1 MGVDQQQAIRSNQT
15 KSIMLTKLTIKNF
28 KRFRHETVVNFEPI
42 TVLLGG
48 NNSGKS
54 SVLQALSIFQYCM
67 EVTRKRKNGGF
78 TLDTKTIGPEEFG
91 ALPVTEPTDLWPDS
105 KPNGAIHIEASFS
118 NGASIGFEIKISFNR
133 FSITPTL
140 RGETKKLI
148 EETKVRYVPIHS
160 GLALREEFLLAP
172 ARADRLRELQHGSVI
187 RNLLWDLK
195 ENNKER
201 WKKLKEILGRLYP
214 TASLD
219 VTFDSQVDRFIS
231 SDYEDHILERGLDI
245 VVSGTGFQQ
254 VLQIFTGVLSQGS
267 TIVLMDE
274 PDAHLHARLQVEMM
288 RIFADLVENEG
299 LQFVL
304 ASHSP
309 HLISAAPAGSLRAMI
324 DGKAHPFATEPEQM
338 DLLDTLGA
346 FDRMEI
352 VPLLRTK
359 SVVFVENRDDRNY
372 LELFARKLWGEA
384 KTRKIWDGL
393 SFLYTYQ
400 EPVSADVKRLARQV
414 KDLLNAPGLSELH
427 GGQQARFLV
436 IGDRDY
442 RSEAGARKAKK
453 ELEKQAKSE
462 GFKLDLRCAIW
473 SRNEIENYLLDA
485 SAIEKATVKRATD
498 TGQTEAIKSVVQE
511 AIQKSV
517 NAQRN
522 EVQRRIAAKLQH
534 EDPECRNDYEKA
546 TRRSEEILNKEWLD
560 GMALCDAK
568 RLLSQIRAA
577 IQARKLRTGLSESD
591 VIDAMVDVPAEVV
604 KVLKLIKGL
613 TRPASG
619 KRKSKNATSAASA
632 PEAHAANH
640 KTGGVDE

>member
-1 MGVDQQQAIRSNQT
+1 
-15 KSIMLTKLTIKNF
+15 MLTKLTIKNF
-28 KRFRHETVVNFEPI
+28 KRFRDETVVNFEPI

-54 SVLQALSIFQYCM
+54 TVLQALSIFQYCM

-91 ALPVTEPTDLWPDS
+91 ALPVAEPTDLWPDS
-105 KPNGAIHIEASFS
+105 KPAGAINIEAKFS
-118 NGASIGFEIKISFNR
+118 NDATISFEITMSFNR
-133 FSITPTL
+133 FSITPAL
-140 RGETKKLI
+140 HGEAGKLI
-148 EETKVRYVPIHS
+148 ETTKVRYVPIHS
-160 GLALREEFLLAP
+160 GLALREGFLLAP
-172 ARADRLRELQHGSVI
+172 ERAERLRELQHGSVI

-195 ENNKER
+195 EHNKER
-201 WKKLKEILGRLYP
+201 WKKLKEILERLYP
-214 TASLD
+214 TATLD

-231 SDYEDHILERGLDI
+231 SEYQDNVLGRGLDV

-288 RIFADLVENEG
+288 RIFADLVEGEG

-309 HLISAAPAGSLRAMI
+309 YLISAAPPGSLRAMI

-372 LELFARKLWGEA
+372 LELSARKLWGEA

-414 KDLLNAPGLSELH
+414 KDLLNAPGLSQLH
-427 GGQQARFLV
+427 GGRQARFLV

-442 RSEAGARKAKK
+442 RSASGSRKARK
-453 ELEKQAKSE
+453 ELEKKAKGE
-462 GFKLDLRCAIW
+462 GFKLDLHCSIW
-473 SRNEIENYLLDA
+473 SRNEIDNYLLDA
-485 SAIEKATVKRATD
+485 SAIERAAVKKAKEAS
-498 TGQTEAIKSVVQE
+498 QTEAIKTAVQE
-511 AIQKSV
+511 AIQKSLE
-517 NAQRN
+517 AQRP
-522 EVQRRIAAKLQH
+522 EVQQRIAHKLQQD
-534 EDPECRNDYEKA
+534 DPDCRNDYLKA
-546 TRRSEEILNKEWLD
+546 TTRSEEILNAEWAD
-560 GMALCDAK
+560 GMAVCDAK
-568 RLLSQIRAA
+568 KLLSQIRAEL
-577 IQARKLRTGLSESD
+577 QSRKLKTALSEAD
-591 VIDAMVDVPAEVV
+591 IVAAMDDVPDDVV
-604 KVLKLIKGL
+604 TVLQAIKGL
-613 TRPASG
+613 TKTAAG
-619 KRKSKNATSAASA
+619 NRKPKQVTAVAIVALETT
-632 PEAHAANH
+632 E
-640 KTGGVDE
+640 GR

>member
-1 MGVDQQQAIRSNQT
+1 
-15 KSIMLTKLTIKNF
+15 MLTKLTIQNF
-28 KRFRHETVVNFEPI
+28 KRFRDRTEVTLEPI

-54 SVLQALSIFQYCM
+54 TVLQALSIFQYCM
-67 EVTRKRKNGGF
+67 DVTRKRKNGGF

-91 ALPVTEPTDLWPDS
+91 ALPVTVPTDLWPDS
-105 KPNGAIHIEASFS
+105 RPNGAIHIEAGFS
-118 NGASIGFEIKISFNR
+118 NGATIRFETKYSFNR
-133 FSITPTL
+133 FSITPALHGDT
-140 RGETKKLI
+140 GKLVA
-148 EETKVRYVPIHS
+148 ETKVRYVPIHS

-172 ARADRLRELQHGSVI
+172 ARAERLRELQHGSVI

-195 ENNKER
+195 ENNKGR
-201 WKKLKEILGRLYP
+201 WNKLKEILERLYP
-214 TASLD
+214 SSKLD

-231 SDYEDHILERGLDI
+231 SEYADNVLGRGLDV

-288 RIFADLVENEG
+288 RIFADLAETEG

-309 HLISAAPAGSLRAMI
+309 HLISAAPPGSLRAMI
-324 DGKAHPFATEPEQM
+324 GGKAHPFATQPEQM
-338 DLLDTLGA
+338 ELLDTLGA

-359 SVVFVENRDDRNY
+359 SVVFMENRDDRNY
-372 LELFARKLWGEA
+372 LELFAQKLWGEA
-384 KTRKIWDGL
+384 KTRKVWDGL

-414 KDLLNAPGLSELH
+414 KDLLNTNGLKHLH
-427 GGQQARFLV
+427 GGRQARFLV

-442 RSEAGARKAKK
+442 RSATSAKKARK
-453 ELEKQAKSE
+453 ELEKKAKGTE
-462 GFKLDLRCAIW
+462 FKLDLRCTIW

-485 SAIEKATVKRATD
+485 KAIEKAALKRAKD
-498 TGQTEAIKSVVQE
+498 AAQTEAIKTAVQE
-511 AIQKSV
+511 TIQKSLA
-517 NAQRN
+517 AQKA
-522 EVQRRIAAKLQH
+522 EVQVRIAQKLQH
-534 EDPECRNDYEKA
+534 EDPDCRNDYVKA
-546 TRRSEEILNKEWLD
+546 TRRSEEILAQEWGD

-568 RLLSQIRAA
+568 KLLSQIRGEF
-577 IQARKLRTGLSESD
+577 QARKLLTSLSEAD
-591 VIDAMVDVPAEVV
+591 VVEAMANVPEEVV
-604 KVLKLIKGL
+604 KVLKLL
-613 TRPASG
+613 
-619 KRKSKNATSAASA
+619 KRHTSAKTVAA
-632 PEAHAANH
+632 KPKAGVATETKPLIAAVPEKA
-640 KTGGVDE
+640 KTGGTGG

>member
-1 MGVDQQQAIRSNQT
+1 
-15 KSIMLTKLTIKNF
+15 MLTKLTIKNF
-28 KRFRHETVVNFEPI
+28 KRFRDETVVNFEPI

-54 SVLQALSIFQYCM
+54 TVLQALSIFQYCM

-78 TLDTKTIGPEEFG
+78 ALDTKTIGPEEFG
-91 ALPVTEPTDLWPDS
+91 ALPVTAPTDLWADS
-105 KPNGAIHIEASFS
+105 KPNGAIHIEATFS
-118 NGASIGFEIKISFNR
+118 NDATISFEIKFSFNR
-133 FSITPTL
+133 FSITPAMH
-140 RGETKKLI
+140 GDAGKLI

-172 ARADRLRELQHGSVI
+172 ARSDRLRELQHGSVI

-201 WKKLKEILGRLYP
+201 WKKLKEILERLYP
-214 TASLD
+214 TANLD
-219 VTFDSQVDRFIS
+219 VTFDREVDRFTTS
-231 SDYEDHILERGLDI
+231 EYKDNVLGRGLDV

-288 RIFADLVENEG
+288 RIFADLVEDEG

-309 HLISAAPAGSLRAMI
+309 HLISAAPPGSLRAMI

-338 DLLDTLGA
+338 DLLDSLGA

-372 LELFARKLWGEA
+372 LELFAQKLWGDA

-414 KDLLNAPGLSELH
+414 KDLLNSNGLSHLH
-427 GGQQARFLV
+427 GGRQARFLV

-442 RSEAGARKAKK
+442 RSAASAKKARK
-453 ELEKQAKSE
+453 ELEKKAKGAE
-462 GFKLDLRCAIW
+462 FKLDLRCSIW
-473 SRNEIENYLLDA
+473 SRNEIENYLLDVK
-485 SAIEKATVKRATD
+485 AIEKAALKTAKDPT
-498 TGQTEAIKSVVQE
+498 QTEAIKTAVQE
-511 AIQKSV
+511 AIQKALV
-517 NAQRN
+517 VQKA
-522 EVQRRIAAKLQH
+522 EVQIRIAQKLQH
-534 EDPECRNDYEKA
+534 EDPDCRNDYVKA
-546 TRRSEEILNKEWLD
+546 TQRSGEILNQEWAD

-568 RLLSQIRAA
+568 KLFSQIRSEF
-577 IQARKLRTGLSESD
+577 QTRKLKTGLSESD
-591 VIDAMVDVPAEVV
+591 IVEAMGRVPDEVV
-604 KVLKLIKGL
+604 KVLKMLKSH
-613 TRPASG
+613 TSTPAG
-619 KRKSKNATSAASA
+619 VRKTKVVATAASSPVVEVPA
-632 PEAHAANH
+632 KD
-640 KTGGVDE
+640 KTGGANE

>member
-1 MGVDQQQAIRSNQT
+1 
-15 KSIMLTKLTIKNF
+15 MLTKLTIKNF
-28 KRFRHETVVNFEPI
+28 KRFRDATVVNFEPI

-54 SVLQALSIFQYCM
+54 TVLQALSIFQYCM

-78 TLDTKTIGPEEFG
+78 TLDPKTIGPEEFG
-91 ALPVTEPTDLWPDS
+91 ALPVAEPTDLWPDS
-105 KPNGAIHIEASFS
+105 KPTGAIHIEAKFS
-118 NGASIGFEIKISFNR
+118 NGATISFEIKMSFNR
-133 FSITPTL
+133 FSITPAL
-140 RGETKKLI
+140 HSEAGKLI
-148 EETKVRYVPIHS
+148 EATKVRYVPIHS
-160 GLALREEFLLAP
+160 GLALREGFLLAP
-172 ARADRLRELQHGSVI
+172 ERAERLRELQHGSVI

-195 ENNKER
+195 EHNKER
-201 WKKLKEILGRLYP
+201 WKKLKEILERLYP
-214 TASLD
+214 TATLD

-231 SDYEDHILERGLDI
+231 SEYQDNVLGRGLDV

-288 RIFADLVENEG
+288 RIFADLVEGEG

-309 HLISAAPAGSLRAMI
+309 HLISAAPPGSLRAMI

-414 KDLLNAPGLSELH
+414 KDLLNTNGLSHLH
-427 GGQQARFLV
+427 GGRQARFLV

-442 RSEAGARKAKK
+442 RSTGSAKKARK
-453 ELEKQAKSE
+453 ELERKARGTE
-462 GFKLDLRCAIW
+462 FKLDLRCSIW
-473 SRNEIENYLLDA
+473 NRNEIENYLLDA
-485 SAIEKATVKRATD
+485 KAIEKGALKRAKD
-498 TGQTEAIKSVVQE
+498 PAQKQAIKTAVQE
-511 AIQKSV
+511 AMQKSLA
-517 NAQRN
+517 AQKS
-522 EVQRRIAAKLQH
+522 EVQIRIAQKLQH
-534 EDPECRNDYEKA
+534 EDPDCRNDYVKA
-546 TRRSEEILNKEWLD
+546 TQRSEEILHQEWAD

-568 RLLSQIRAA
+568 KLLSEIRSEF
-577 IQARKLRTGLSESD
+577 QTRKLKTGLSEAD
-591 VIDAMVDVPAEVV
+591 IVEAMDSVPDEVA
-604 KVLKLIKGL
+604 KVLQMLKKHTSTIAGARKPK
-613 TRPASG
+613 TAAPA
-619 KRKSKNATSAASA
+619 T
-632 PEAHAANH
+632 ANLAVEVPH
-640 KTGGVDE
+640 N

>member
-1 MGVDQQQAIRSNQT
+1 
-15 KSIMLTKLTIKNF
+15 MLTKLTIENF
-28 KRFRHETVVNFEPI
+28 KRFRTKTEVNFEPI

-54 SVLQALSIFQYCM
+54 TVLQALSIFQYCM

-78 TLDTKTIGPEEFG
+78 TLETKTIGPEEFG

-105 KPNGAIHIEASFS
+105 KATGAIHIEATFS
-118 NGASIGFEIKISFNR
+118 NGGKIGFEIKMSFNR
-133 FSITPTL
+133 FSITPAIH
-140 RGETKKLI
+140 GDTKKLI

-160 GLALREEFLLAP
+160 GLALKEGFMLAP
-172 ARADRLRELQHGSVI
+172 ERAERLRELQHGSVI

-201 WKKLKEILGRLYP
+201 WKKLKEILVRLYP
-214 TASLD
+214 TATLD
-219 VTFDSQVDRFIS
+219 VNFDSQVDRFIS
-231 SDYEDHILERGLDI
+231 SRYDDHVLERSLDV

-288 RIFADLVENEG
+288 RIFADLAENEG

-324 DGKAHPFATEPEQM
+324 DGKAHAFAIEPEQM
-338 DLLDTLGA
+338 DLLDSLGA

-372 LELFARKLWGEA
+372 LEMFARKLWGET

-414 KDLLNAPGLSELH
+414 KDLLNAPGLSQLH
-427 GGQQARFLV
+427 GGRQAQFLV

-442 RSEAGARKAKK
+442 RSASGASKAKK
-453 ELEKQAKSE
+453 ELEKKARGE
-462 GFKLDLRCAIW
+462 GFKLDLRCYIW
-473 SRNEIENYLLDA
+473 NRNEIENYLLDA
-485 SAIEKATVKRATD
+485 GAIEKAALKKSKDAN
-498 TGQTEAIKSVVQE
+498 QAEAIKTAVQE
-511 AIQKSV
+511 AIQKSIA
-517 NAQRN
+517 AQRT
-522 EVQRRIAAKLQH
+522 EVQQRIAHKLQH
-534 EDPECRNDYEKA
+534 EDPECRNDYLKA
-546 TRRSEEILNKEWLD
+546 TQRSEEILTQEWAD

-568 RLLSQIRAA
+568 KLLSQIRAEF
-577 IQARKLRTGLSESD
+577 QARKLKTNLSEGD
-591 VIDAMVDVPAEVV
+591 IVEAMNDVPDEVE
-604 KVLKLIKGL
+604 KVLKAIKGL
-613 TRPASG
+613 TKDTAGNRKPKKVTPAV
-619 KRKSKNATSAASA
+619 AIA
-632 PEAHAANH
+632 PESTPAEGKA
-640 KTGGVDE
+640 GGTNE

>member
-1 MGVDQQQAIRSNQT
+1 
-15 KSIMLTKLTIKNF
+15 MLTKLTIRNF
-28 KRFRHETVVNFEPI
+28 KRFRDETVVEFDPI

-54 SVLQALSIFQYCM
+54 TVLQALSIFQYCM
-67 EVTRKRKNGGF
+67 DVTRKRRNGGF

-91 ALPVTEPTDLWPDS
+91 ALPVTAPTDLWPDS
-105 KPNGAIHIEASFS
+105 RPNGAIHIEATFS
-118 NGASIGFEIKISFNR
+118 NGATISFEIKFSFNR
-133 FSITPTL
+133 FSITPAMNGDT
-140 RGETKKLI
+140 GKLI

-201 WKKLKEILGRLYP
+201 WKKLKEILERLYP
-214 TASLD
+214 TANLD
-219 VTFDSQVDRFIS
+219 VNFDRDVDRFIS
-231 SDYEDHILERGLDI
+231 SEYKDNVLGRGLDV

-288 RIFADLVENEG
+288 RIFADLAEVER

-309 HLISAAPAGSLRAMI
+309 HLISAAPPGSLRAMI

-338 DLLDTLGA
+338 DLLDSLGA

-372 LELFARKLWGEA
+372 LERFAQKLWGDA

-414 KDLLNAPGLSELH
+414 KDLLNSNGLSRLH
-427 GGQQARFLV
+427 GGRQARFLV

-442 RSEAGARKAKK
+442 RSAESANKARKEVVKKAKG
-453 ELEKQAKSE
+453 EEY
-462 GFKLDLRCAIW
+462 KLDLRCSIW
-473 SRNEIENYLLDA
+473 TRNEIENYLLDVK
-485 SAIEKATVKRATD
+485 AIEKAALKKLKDPTQAAATK
-498 TGQTEAIKSVVQE
+498 TAVQE
-511 AIQKSV
+511 AIQKSLI
-517 NAQRN
+517 AQKA
-522 EVQRRIAAKLQH
+522 EVQIRIAQKLQH
-534 EDPECRNDYEKA
+534 EDPDCRNDYVKA
-546 TRRSEEILNKEWLD
+546 TQRSVEILNQEWAD
-560 GMALCDAK
+560 GLALCDAK
-568 RLLSQIRAA
+568 KLLSQIRGEF
-577 IQARKLRTGLSESD
+577 QTRGLKTGLSEAD
-591 VIDAMVDVPAEVV
+591 IVEAMSSVPEEVV
-604 KVLKLIKGL
+604 KVLKLMKKH
-613 TRPASG
+613 ASIPNGVRRSRIRATIDPKPLVTEVPDPEKIGG
-619 KRKSKNATSAASA
+619 K
-632 PEAHAANH
+632 
-640 KTGGVDE
+640 DE

>member
-1 MGVDQQQAIRSNQT
+1 
-15 KSIMLTKLTIKNF
+15 MLTKLTIKNF
-28 KRFRHETVVNFEPI
+28 KRFRDETVVNFEPI

-54 SVLQALSIFQYCM
+54 TVLQALSIFQYCM

-91 ALPVTEPTDLWPDS
+91 ALPVTAPTDLWPDS
-105 KPNGAIHIEASFS
+105 KPNGAIHIEATFS
-118 NGASIGFEIKISFNR
+118 NGATISFEIKFSFNR
-133 FSITPTL
+133 FSITPAMH
-140 RGETKKLI
+140 GDAGKLI
-148 EETKVRYVPIHS
+148 EETRVRYVPIHS

-201 WKKLKEILGRLYP
+201 WKKLKEILERLYP
-214 TASLD
+214 TANLD
-219 VTFDSQVDRFIS
+219 VMFDREVDRFIS
-231 SDYEDHILERGLDI
+231 SEYKDNVLGRGLDV

-288 RIFADLVENEG
+288 RIFADLVEDEG

-309 HLISAAPAGSLRAMI
+309 HLISAAPPGSLRAMI

-338 DLLDTLGA
+338 DLLDSLGA

-372 LELFARKLWGEA
+372 LELFAQKLWGDA

-414 KDLLNAPGLSELH
+414 KDLLNTNGLSHLH
-427 GGQQARFLV
+427 GGRQARFLV

-442 RSEAGARKAKK
+442 RSAASAKKARK
-453 ELEKQAKSE
+453 ELEKKAKGAE
-462 GFKLDLRCAIW
+462 FKLDLRCSIW
-473 SRNEIENYLLDA
+473 SRNEIENYLLDVK
-485 SAIEKATVKRATD
+485 AIERAALKKAKDPT
-498 TGQTEAIKSVVQE
+498 QTEAIKTAVQE
-511 AIQKSV
+511 AIQKSLV
-517 NAQRN
+517 AQKA
-522 EVQRRIAAKLQH
+522 EVQIRIAQKLQH
-534 EDPECRNDYEKA
+534 EDPDCRNDYVKA
-546 TRRSEEILNKEWLD
+546 TQRSGEILNQEWAD
-560 GMALCDAK
+560 GMALCGAK
-568 RLLSQIRAA
+568 KLLSQIRSEL
-577 IQARKLRTGLSESD
+577 QTRKLKTRLSESD
-591 VIDAMVDVPAEVV
+591 IVEAMGRVPDEVV
-604 KVLKLIKGL
+604 KVLKMLKSH
-613 TRPASG
+613 TATPAG
-619 KRKSKNATSAASA
+619 VRKTKVVAPAASSPVVEVPA
-632 PEAHAANH
+632 KD
-640 KTGGVDE
+640 KTGGTNE

>member
-1 MGVDQQQAIRSNQT
+1 
-15 KSIMLTKLTIKNF
+15 
-28 KRFRHETVVNFEPI
+28 
-42 TVLLGG
+42 
-48 NNSGKS
+48 
-54 SVLQALSIFQYCM
+54 M

-91 ALPVTEPTDLWPDS
+91 ALPVAEPTDLWPDS
-105 KPNGAIHIEASFS
+105 KPAGAINIEAKFS
-118 NGASIGFEIKISFNR
+118 NDATISFEITMSFNR
-133 FSITPTL
+133 FSITPAL
-140 RGETKKLI
+140 HGEAGKLI
-148 EETKVRYVPIHS
+148 ETTKVRYVPIHS
-160 GLALREEFLLAP
+160 GLALREGFLLAP
-172 ARADRLRELQHGSVI
+172 ERAERLRELQHGSVI

-195 ENNKER
+195 EHNKER
-201 WKKLKEILGRLYP
+201 WKKLKEILERLYP
-214 TASLD
+214 TATLD

-231 SDYEDHILERGLDI
+231 SEYQDNVLGRGLDV

-288 RIFADLVENEG
+288 RIFADLVEGEG

-309 HLISAAPAGSLRAMI
+309 HLISAAPPGSLRAMI

-414 KDLLNAPGLSELH
+414 KDLLNTNGLSHLH
-427 GGQQARFLV
+427 GGRQARFLV

-442 RSEAGARKAKK
+442 RSTGSAKKARK
-453 ELEKQAKSE
+453 ELERKARGTE
-462 GFKLDLRCAIW
+462 FKLDLRCSIW
-473 SRNEIENYLLDA
+473 NRNEIENYLLDA
-485 SAIEKATVKRATD
+485 KAIEKGALKRAKD
-498 TGQTEAIKSVVQE
+498 PAQKQAIKTAVQE
-511 AIQKSV
+511 AMQKSLA
-517 NAQRN
+517 AQKS
-522 EVQRRIAAKLQH
+522 EVQIRIAQKLQH
-534 EDPECRNDYEKA
+534 EDPDCRNDYVKA
-546 TRRSEEILNKEWLD
+546 TQRSEEILHQEWAD

-568 RLLSQIRAA
+568 KLLSEIRSEF
-577 IQARKLRTGLSESD
+577 QTRKLKTGLSEAD
-591 VIDAMVDVPAEVV
+591 IVEAMDSVPDEVA
-604 KVLKLIKGL
+604 KVLQMLKKHTSTIAGARKPK
-613 TRPASG
+613 TAAPA
-619 KRKSKNATSAASA
+619 T
-632 PEAHAANH
+632 ANLAVEVPH
-640 KTGGVDE
+640 N

>member
-1 MGVDQQQAIRSNQT
+1 
-15 KSIMLTKLTIKNF
+15 MLTKLTVENF
-28 KRFRHETVVNFEPI
+28 KRFRAKTEVNFEPI

-54 SVLQALSIFQYCM
+54 TVLQALSIFQYCM
-67 EVTRKRKNGGF
+67 DVTRKRKNGGF

-105 KPNGAIHIEASFS
+105 KANGAIHIEAKFS
-118 NGASIGFEIKISFNR
+118 NSATISFEIKLSFNR
-133 FSITPTL
+133 FSITPSL
-140 RGETKKLI
+140 LGETKKLI

-160 GLALREEFLLAP
+160 GLALREEYLLAP
-172 ARADRLRELQHGSVI
+172 ARAERLRGLQHGSVI

-195 ENNKER
+195 ENNQDR
-201 WKKLKEILGRLYP
+201 WKMLKGILERLYP
-214 TASLD
+214 TATLD
-219 VTFDSQVDRFIS
+219 VNFDSQVDRFIS
-231 SDYEDHILERGLDI
+231 SDYDDHVLERGLDV

-288 RIFADLVENEG
+288 RIFEDLVEKEG

-309 HLISAAPAGSLRAMI
+309 HLISAAPAGSLQAMI

-359 SVVFVENRDDRNY
+359 SVVFVENRDDRNF

-384 KTRKIWDGL
+384 KARKIWDGV

-414 KDLLNAPGLSELH
+414 KDLLNAPGLSDLH
-427 GGQQARFLV
+427 GGQPAKFLV

-442 RSEAGARKAKK
+442 RSLNGASKARK
-453 ELEKQAKSE
+453 ELEKKAKAE
-462 GFKLDLRCAIW
+462 GFKLDLRCSIW

-485 SAIEKATVKRATD
+485 SAIEKAAVKKAKD
-498 TGQTEAIKSVVQE
+498 PSQTEAIKTAVQE
-511 AIQKSV
+511 AIQKSI
-517 NAQRN
+517 AIQKS
-522 EVQRRIAAKLQH
+522 EVQQRIAAKLQH
-534 EDPECRNDYEKA
+534 EDQDCRNDYVKA
-546 TRRSEEILNKEWLD
+546 TQRSEEILGKEWGD

-568 RLLSQIRAA
+568 KLFSQIRAEF
-577 IQARKLRTGLSESD
+577 QARKLKTGLSEAD
-591 VIDAMVDVPAEVV
+591 VVETMDDVPAEVK
-604 KVLKLIKGL
+604 KVLKLIQGL
-613 TRPASG
+613 TKGAG
-619 KRKSKNATSAASA
+619 KSRKSKKVSPPATDPI
-632 PEAHAANH
+632 PEVGPAKD
-640 KTGGVDE
+640 KTGGVNE

>member
-1 MGVDQQQAIRSNQT
+1 
-15 KSIMLTKLTIKNF
+15 MLTKLTIKNF

-54 SVLQALSIFQYCM
+54 TVLQALSIFQYCM

-78 TLDTKTIGPEEFG
+78 TLETKTIGPEEFG
-91 ALPVTEPTDLWPDS
+91 ALPVTTPTDLWPDS
-105 KPNGAIHIEASFS
+105 KPTGAIHIEATFS
-118 NGASIGFEIKISFNR
+118 NDATICFEIKFSFNR
-133 FSITPTL
+133 FSITPAMHGDT
-140 RGETKKLI
+140 GKLI
-148 EETKVRYVPIHS
+148 EETKIRYVPIHS

-201 WKKLKEILGRLYP
+201 WKKLKEILERLYS
-214 TASLD
+214 TANLD
-219 VTFDSQVDRFIS
+219 VRFDREVDRFITS
-231 SDYEDHILERGLDI
+231 EYKDNVLGRGLDV

-288 RIFADLVENEG
+288 HIFADLVEDDG

-309 HLISAAPAGSLRAMI
+309 HLISAAPPGSLRAMI
-324 DGKAHPFATEPEQM
+324 EGKAHTFATEPEQM
-338 DLLDTLGA
+338 DLLDSLGA

-372 LELFARKLWGEA
+372 LELFAKKLWGDA

-400 EPVSADVKRLARQV
+400 EPVTADVKRLARQV
-414 KDLLNAPGLSELH
+414 KDLLNTDGLSHLH
-427 GGQQARFLV
+427 GGRQARFLV

-442 RSEAGARKAKK
+442 RSDASAKKARK
-453 ELEKQAKSE
+453 ELEKKAKGSE
-462 GFKLDLRCAIW
+462 FKLDLRCSIW
-473 SRNEIENYLLDA
+473 SRNEIENYLLEVK
-485 SAIEKATVKRATD
+485 AIEKAALKTAKDAT
-498 TGQTEAIKSVVQE
+498 QTEAIKTAVHE
-511 AIQKSV
+511 AIKESLVAQK
-517 NAQRN
+517 A
-522 EVQRRIAAKLQH
+522 EVQIRIAQKLQH
-534 EDPECRNDYEKA
+534 EDPDCRNDYVKA
-546 TRRSEEILNKEWLD
+546 TRRSEEILNQEWAD

-568 RLLSQIRAA
+568 KLLSHIRSTF
-577 IQARKLRTGLSESD
+577 QTRKLKTGLSESD
-591 VIDAMVDVPAEVV
+591 IVEAMGEVPDDVVRVLKMLKTHTSTPSAIRKTRIVATAESSQVVEVPA
-604 KVLKLIKGL
+604 KD
-613 TRPASG
+613 
-619 KRKSKNATSAASA
+619 
-632 PEAHAANH
+632 
-640 KTGGVDE
+640 KTGGANE